1 MTELVSDLQT
11 WPDFPFKV
19 PPHVEVR
26 MEPASDFVVLWSPD
40 RQKNVAVKLDELNQ
54 SNIDLALG
62 LLEWI

>member
-1 MTELVSDLQT
+1 MPAYVEDIQV
-11 WPDFPFKV
+11 WPNFPFKV

-40 RQKNVAVKLDELNQ
+40 KQKNVAVKFDELSQ
-54 SNIDLALG
+54 SNIDLALD